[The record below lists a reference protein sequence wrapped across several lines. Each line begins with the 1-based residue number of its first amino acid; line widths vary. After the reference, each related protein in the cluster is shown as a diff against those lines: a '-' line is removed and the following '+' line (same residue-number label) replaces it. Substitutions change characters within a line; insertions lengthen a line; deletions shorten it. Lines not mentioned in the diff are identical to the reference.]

1 MCWISCYFFL
11 RPSKFFSL
19 IYSIQSQSNKCGAK
33 WLSADET
40 SLNRVGA
47 KKAVRHVVS
56 KRWWPTEPVSFSEA
70 SFQEKKYS
78 FLVPWKIL
86 LKYLVLKP
94 FLHQNLDSV
103 LGTENWV
110 ETLVEGQALSAGR
123 LVREAKH
130 INRFSLEE
138 GL

>member
-1 MCWISCYFFL
+1 M
-11 RPSKFFSL
+11 
-19 IYSIQSQSNKCGAK
+19 
-33 WLSADET
+33 
-40 SLNRVGA
+40 
-47 KKAVRHVVS
+47 
-56 KRWWPTEPVSFSEA
+56 
-70 SFQEKKYS
+70 
-78 FLVPWKIL
+78 
-86 LKYLVLKP
+86 LKP

-138 GL
+138 GISCCFTIQSS